1 MKIDKVDKGSTAAQ
15 IGLQKDDVIIGVNRQ
30 RVEDITTLRKVLAAK
45 PPVMALNIVRG
56 TETLYLLL
64 R

>member
-1 MKIDKVDKGSTAAQ
+1 M
-15 IGLQKDDVIIGVNRQ
+15 GLQKGDVIIGINRQ
-30 RVEDITTLRKVLAAK
+30 RVESITALRKVLAAK

-56 TETLYLLL
+56 GETIYLLM